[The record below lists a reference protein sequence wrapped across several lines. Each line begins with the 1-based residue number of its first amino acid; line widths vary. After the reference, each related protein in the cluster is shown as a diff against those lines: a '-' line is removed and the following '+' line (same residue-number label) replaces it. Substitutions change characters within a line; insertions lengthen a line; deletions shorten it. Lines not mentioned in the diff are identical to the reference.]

1 MTYSNVKP
9 VVGETDRSAH
19 GASVS
24 LTSLVK
30 QYGKDMKPAVQ
41 GINLEVKSGEFVTLL
56 GPSGSG
62 KTTTLMMIAGF
73 ESVTSGD
80 IVVDGQSITD
90 LAAHKRDIGVVFQSY
105 ALFPH
110 MTVRDNIEFP
120 LKMRRWPSDDI
131 DRAVAESLELVRL
144 TQFADRFPSQLSGGQ
159 QQRVALARA
168 TVFTPKLLLMDEP
181 LSALDRQLRQV
192 MQFEIKQIQRSLG
205 ITVIAVTHDQEE
217 ALTMSDLVVV
227 MNDGKIIQA
236 GAADEI
242 YEQPSTDFV
251 AEFIGETNLVRGRVT
266 GNKATGSS
274 VKLDSGAVVTTAA
287 QLKAGSRVALSIR
300 PEHIGI
306 SNGQIPSGDSN
317 VFQADVMDWVYSGA
331 TSRGIVRLGE
341 LQLVV
346 RVSQAAQLRDN
357 KVDIHIDPAHIIAV
371 QQNNSE
377 NAKS

>member
-1 MTYSNVKP
+1 
-9 VVGETDRSAH
+9 
-19 GASVS
+19 
-24 LTSLVK
+24 
-30 QYGKDMKPAVQ
+30 
-41 GINLEVKSGEFVTLL
+41 
-56 GPSGSG
+56 
-62 KTTTLMMIAGF
+62 
-73 ESVTSGD
+73 
-80 IVVDGQSITD
+80 
-90 LAAHKRDIGVVFQSY
+90 
-105 ALFPH
+105 
-110 MTVRDNIEFP
+110 
-120 LKMRRWPSDDI
+120 
-131 DRAVAESLELVRL
+131 
-144 TQFADRFPSQLSGGQ
+144 
-159 QQRVALARA
+159 
-168 TVFTPKLLLMDEP
+168 MDEP